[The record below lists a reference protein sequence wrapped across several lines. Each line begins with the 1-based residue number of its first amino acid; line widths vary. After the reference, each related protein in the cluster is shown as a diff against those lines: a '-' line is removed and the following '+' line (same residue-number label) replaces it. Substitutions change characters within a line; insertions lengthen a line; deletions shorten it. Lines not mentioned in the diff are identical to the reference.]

1 MGAISA
7 AMRLPCVRR
16 RQSRNPRPRPR
27 GAVEWPCRSV
37 SATHAAQCS
46 TVPVE
51 CRDSCVGLSV
61 VTCAVL
67 SFSRDRSRCGIKSCN
82 PKNQIWDK
90 SRNQWYLSHS
100 GCAIKSGIHTTFLAH
115 NCGSTARLGSRRIH
129 AESHQTR
136 IGQVAPRRVHELVQR
151 TLDGSVQ
158 RPSPEADR
166 ARPAATVPPWM
177 HGQTGD

>member
-1 MGAISA
+1 MFKIS
-7 AMRLPCVRR
+7 
-16 RQSRNPRPRPR
+16 SRI
-27 GAVEWPCRSV
+27 VHTLSL
-37 SATHAAQCS
+37 T
-46 TVPVE
+46 
-51 CRDSCVGLSV
+51 RDSTHLHSV
-61 VTCAVL
+61 F
-67 SFSRDRSRCGIKSCN
+67 SFSRDRSRCGIISCN

-90 SRNQWYLSHS
+90 SRNNQWYLSHS

-166 ARPAATVPPWM
+166 ARPAATVPPWI
-177 HGQTGD
+177 GQPATKIPVDKIAEEWRSQSSKGRYESAMWREAGLEGRAPT